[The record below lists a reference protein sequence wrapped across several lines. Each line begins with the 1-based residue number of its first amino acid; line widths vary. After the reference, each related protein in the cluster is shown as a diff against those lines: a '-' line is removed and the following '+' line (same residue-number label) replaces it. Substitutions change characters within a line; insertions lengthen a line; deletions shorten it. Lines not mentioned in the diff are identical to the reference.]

1 MDSSSLQSLLSNAQ
15 NSGADPIG
23 SLLEPLMP
31 LLTLLAGLSIVL
43 SVAFIVYAIVNTVQK
58 QRQHAAIM
66 RIDKNLQKLV
76 DMRVEAV
83 RPQPTEV
90 AQPAAQP
97 EQS

>member
-1 MDSSSLQSLLSNAQ
+1 MDSSQIQSLLSNAQ
-15 NSGADPIG
+15 SSGADPIG

-43 SVAFIVYAIVNTVQK
+43 SIAFIVYAIVNTVQK

>member
-1 MDSSSLQSLLSNAQ
+1 
-15 NSGADPIG
+15 
-23 SLLEPLMP
+23 MP

-43 SVAFIVYAIVNTVQK
+43 SIAFIVYAIVNTVQK

-76 DMRVEAV
+76 DMRVETI

-90 AQPAAQP
+90 AQPATQP